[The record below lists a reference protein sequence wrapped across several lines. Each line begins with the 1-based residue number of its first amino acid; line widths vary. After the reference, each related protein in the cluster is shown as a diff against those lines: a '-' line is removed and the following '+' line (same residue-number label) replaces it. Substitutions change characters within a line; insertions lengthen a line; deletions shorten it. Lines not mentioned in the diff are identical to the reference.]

1 MKNIWRKMWDCW
13 LDFWEDDELDMN
25 KKHLSQHDKRS
36 LLYGGFMIGV
46 ATFGLFSIGI
56 IAGNIWTN
64 YQNQKDMEEFLGT
77 IVTYM
82 ATATDDEYEEIAQT
96 IRHDLVYSQYGQ
108 DVENLIRYIPN
119 TADGCCLERELP
131 ERINLVF
138 LNTGAAYGLEIFDNT
153 EPIESQRERGST
165 MITSG
170 YDEISEAHLMM
181 MSNPN
186 SGSATASIDRG
197 RGIVSAH
204 KMKTHFCDDCIRE
217 ILTSVEDEFIDEAVI
232 YDAEE
237 KTFYPV
243 TEGDLQIGDYAF
255 HTYYEDGSYE
265 IEIAYTANKRRCR
278 CRNTHSHNG
287 SFHFQG
293 LRRKFMPECLISG
306 DLRNSFFK
314 VVRSSSES
322 RLYLSWNALQ
332 NISVNCCTLS
342 PGDCI
347 AFWTSRI
354 SSSAGVVSGALSLS
368 FSCALRMSWRMVSH
382 VLCVTWQKKSS
393 SST

>member
-1 MKNIWRKMWDCW
+1 MKNIWKKLRDCW
-13 LDFWEDDELDMN
+13 LDFWEDDELDMD

-64 YQNQKDMEEFLGT
+64 HQNQKDMEEFLGT
-77 IVTYM
+77 VVTYM

-197 RGIVSAH
+197 RGIVSAQ

-217 ILTSVEDEFIDEAVI
+217 ILTIVEDEFIDEAVI

-255 HTYYEDGSYE
+255 HICYEDGSYE
-265 IEIAYTANKRRCR
+265 IEITYT
-278 CRNTHSHNG
+278 G
-287 SFHFQG
+287 
-293 LRRKFMPECLISG
+293 E
-306 DLRNSFFK
+306 
-314 VVRSSSES
+314 
-322 RLYLSWNALQ
+322 
-332 NISVNCCTLS
+332 
-342 PGDCI
+342 
-347 AFWTSRI
+347 
-354 SSSAGVVSGALSLS
+354 
-368 FSCALRMSWRMVSH
+368 
-382 VLCVTWQKKSS
+382 
-393 SST
+393 